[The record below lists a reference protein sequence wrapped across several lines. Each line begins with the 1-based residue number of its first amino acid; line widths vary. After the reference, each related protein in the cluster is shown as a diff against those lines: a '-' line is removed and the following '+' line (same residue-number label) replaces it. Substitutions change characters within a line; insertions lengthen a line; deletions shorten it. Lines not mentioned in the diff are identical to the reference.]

1 MANYHAVYIDS
12 PASWTY
18 NTDSYDSK
26 LGFYS
31 NAWLTNETEETSETP
46 VISCS
51 YFYELGKQDEVG
63 FTPRRISMSESSGIL
78 TVEGKQENVSSLVS
92 KSFRLNSPSPRF
104 LNLRES
110 MRKRRPA
117 RFIVNN
123 IITDDDAELNNIK
136 DYLGLNEEEAEAIS
150 RSEEF
155 GAEEYFEYHVYVVD
169 DASFGDMYIVDNARD
184 FETKEEAIKAA
195 HEVSKDERGKGKTV
209 YIVAEDRE
217 NDYEEVFYEINEEG
231 NVMMAEDFG
240 AEAYEGFE
248 QGNHHIEDKYFYELT
263 EREDE
268 YWSGG
273 QNKLNPVW
281 GNESFINALITEN
294 QNEENYSPKMIVDF
308 LLETLKQK
316 EKELNIIQRR
326 YKDENIKTFLRRN
339 PFTSRRVMN
348 PDFGDNM
355 TGMTPSEGW
364 GSAWINIAIKSLN
377 QEIDDVYERDMN
389 KYGDMP
395 DGAWDYVGE
404 LQEVRKQLRRDRNL
418 VFGVPYD
425 AESFEAEEFDD
436 MGYPLNM
443 RRFSYREGT
452 TTLYQG
458 SEVVNFGIYFGDEYM
473 FNVNNALFGY
483 DEEGVQR
490 IVDELNESIRSSM
503 QQVFQRLNWKSQRH
517 DSLDVMLRAE
527 EFGADTADVDF
538 DEAYMERQ
546 DAERIMKLLRI
557 VKRKA
562 TGSNARY
569 AKTYAREA
577 ENAYYQYG
585 MRGLTTQVAYV
596 LSNLSGWRGEEA
608 KSVKAELR
616 KLIK

>member
-18 NTDSYDSK
+18 NTDSYDAK

-155 GAEEYFEYHVYVVD
+155 GAE
-169 DASFGDMYIVDNARD
+169 
-184 FETKEEAIKAA
+184 
-195 HEVSKDERGKGKTV
+195 
-209 YIVAEDRE
+209 
-217 NDYEEVFYEINEEG
+217 
-231 NVMMAEDFG
+231 
-240 AEAYEGFE
+240 AYEGFE

-348 PDFGDNM
+348 PDYDDNNDSM
-355 TGMTPSEGW
+355 IGMTPSEGW

-389 KYGDMP
+389 RYGDMP

-404 LQEVRKQLRRDRNL
+404 LQEIRKQLRRDRNL

-425 AESFEAEEFDD
+425 SESFEAEEFDD

-473 FNVNNALFGY
+473 FNVALFGY

-490 IVDELNESIRSSM
+490 IVDELNDSITSSIR
-503 QQVFQRLNWKSQRH
+503 QVFQRLLWKSQRP
-517 DSLDVMLRAE
+517 DGMMMS
-527 EFGADTADVDF
+527 F
-538 DEAYMERQ
+538 Q
-546 DAERIMKLLRI
+546 W
-557 VKRKA
+557 VK
-562 TGSNARY
+562 
-569 AKTYAREA
+569 
-577 ENAYYQYG
+577 
-585 MRGLTTQVAYV
+585 
-596 LSNLSGWRGEEA
+596 
-608 KSVKAELR
+608 
-616 KLIK
+616 

>member
-12 PASWTY
+12 PYSWTY

-155 GAEEYFEYHVYVVD
+155 GADELPAHLAKWKMDYQFTARNGERFDIYNL
-169 DASFGDMYIVDNARD
+169 GDECLRC
-184 FETKEEAIKAA
+184 
-195 HEVSKDERGKGKTV
+195 G
-209 YIVAEDRE
+209 
-217 NDYEEVFYEINEEG
+217 FYEYYYRNGVWYCADCRAKKSGQRNAEE
-231 NVMMAEDFG
+231 FG

-248 QGNHHIEDKYFYELT
+248 QGNHHIQDKYFYELN
-263 EREDE
+263 ERENE

-273 QNKLNPVW
+273 QNQLNPIW
-281 GNESFINALITEN
+281 GNESLINSLITEN
-294 QNEENYSPKMIVDF
+294 LNEEGYSPKFIIDY
-308 LLETLKQK
+308 LLLNLKQK

-348 PDFGDNM
+348 PDFDDNNDNM
-355 TGMTPSEGW
+355 MGMTPSEGW

-377 QEIDDVYERDMN
+377 QEIEDIYDRDMN
-389 KYGDMP
+389 MYGDMP

-404 LQEVRKQLRRDRNL
+404 LQEIRKQLRRDGRYL
-418 VFGVPYD
+418 RVFGVPYN
-425 AESFEAEEFDD
+425 AESFGAEEGGF
-436 MGYPLNM
+436 YQLEVKHNM
-443 RRFSYREGT
+443 EDGWEHYGDYDNEEDATSDYYDIYLKHPEVQLLEVDSEGDSDLIYRQRNLDFEADALDEET
-452 TTLYQG
+452 
-458 SEVVNFGIYFGDEYM
+458 DEYTT
-473 FNVNNALFGY
+473 
-483 DEEGVQR
+483 
-490 IVDELNESIRSSM
+490 EL
-503 QQVFQRLNWKSQRH
+503 L
-517 DSLDVMLRAE
+517 
-527 EFGADTADVDF
+527 
-538 DEAYMERQ
+538 Q
-546 DAERIMKLLRI
+546 DMKAQRIMKLLRI
-557 VKRKA
+557 VRRKA

-585 MRGLTTQVAYV
+585 MKGLNTQVAYV

>member
-155 GAEEYFEYHVYVVD
+155 GAESKNCPECDSSNLGYEEMPYCYNCGEANEEDWCSKCDSENVGEEEMDYCYNCG
-169 DASFGDMYIVDNARD
+169 SFGHWY
-184 FETKEEAIKAA
+184 
-195 HEVSKDERGKGKTV
+195 
-209 YIVAEDRE
+209 
-217 NDYEEVFYEINEEG
+217 
-231 NVMMAEDFG
+231 DFG
-240 AEAYEGFE
+240 AEEFRSYDYYT
-248 QGNHHIEDKYFYELT
+248 I
-263 EREDE
+263 
-268 YWSGG
+268 
-273 QNKLNPVW
+273 
-281 GNESFINALITEN
+281 
-294 QNEENYSPKMIVDF
+294 
-308 LLETLKQK
+308 
-316 EKELNIIQRR
+316 
-326 YKDENIKTFLRRN
+326 
-339 PFTSRRVMN
+339 
-348 PDFGDNM
+348 
-355 TGMTPSEGW
+355 
-364 GSAWINIAIKSLN
+364 
-377 QEIDDVYERDMN
+377 ERDT
-389 KYGDMP
+389 
-395 DGAWDYVGE
+395 
-404 LQEVRKQLRRDRNL
+404 
-418 VFGVPYD
+418 
-425 AESFEAEEFDD
+425 S
-436 MGYPLNM
+436 
-443 RRFSYREGT
+443 
-452 TTLYQG
+452 
-458 SEVVNFGIYFGDEYM
+458 
-473 FNVNNALFGY
+473 
-483 DEEGVQR
+483 
-490 IVDELNESIRSSM
+490 
-503 QQVFQRLNWKSQRH
+503 
-517 DSLDVMLRAE
+517 
-527 EFGADTADVDF
+527 DVDF

>member
-12 PASWTY
+12 PDSWTY

-31 NAWLTNETEETSETP
+31 NAWLTTETEETSETP

-63 FTPRRISMSESSGIL
+63 FTPRRISMNESSGIL

-150 RSEEF
+150 RSE
-155 GAEEYFEYHVYVVD
+155 
-169 DASFGDMYIVDNARD
+169 
-184 FETKEEAIKAA
+184 
-195 HEVSKDERGKGKTV
+195 
-209 YIVAEDRE
+209 
-217 NDYEEVFYEINEEG
+217 
-231 NVMMAEDFG
+231 DFG

-248 QGNHHIEDKYFYELT
+248 QGNHLIEDKYFYELT
-263 EREDE
+263 EQEGE

-273 QNKLNPVW
+273 QNKLNPIW
-281 GNESFINALITEN
+281 GNDSFINALITEN
-294 QNEENYSPKMIVDF
+294 LNEEGYSPKFIVDF

-316 EKELNIIQRR
+316 ERELNIIQRR

-348 PDFGDNM
+348 PDFDDSNDNM
-355 TGMTPSEGW
+355 MGMTFSEGW
-364 GSAWINIAIKSLN
+364 GSAWINIAIKSLT

-389 KYGDMP
+389 RYGDMP

-404 LQEVRKQLRRDRNL
+404 LQEVRKQLKRDRNL

-425 AESFEAEEFDD
+425 AEEF
-436 MGYPLNM
+436 G
-443 RRFSYREGT
+443 
-452 TTLYQG
+452 
-458 SEVVNFGIYFGDEYM
+458 
-473 FNVNNALFGY
+473 A
-483 DEEGVQR
+483 EEGVPEGYHR
-490 IVDELNESIRSSM
+490 MPDGNIM
-503 QQVFQRLNWKSQRH
+503 A
-517 DSLDVMLRAE
+517 DSAHKAE
-527 EFGADTADVDF
+527 EFGAESPIVAFRYKDDSPAHVCSGQGYTNTTRCGQNVNWD
-538 DEAYMERQ
+538 
-546 DAERIMKLLRI
+546 RIHYPYHLNESRI
-557 VKRKA
+557 VETLDSVDNKGMITFGPSARKRIC
-562 TGSNARY
+562 
-569 AKTYAREA
+569 
-577 ENAYYQYG
+577 
-585 MRGLTTQVAYV
+585 
-596 LSNLSGWRGEEA
+596 
-608 KSVKAELR
+608 LR
-616 KLIK
+616 CYRSAAQDF

>member
-12 PASWTY
+12 PYSWTY
-18 NTDSYDSK
+18 NPDSYDSK

-155 GAEEYFEYHVYVVD
+155 GAEMPDWWPE
-169 DASFGDMYIVDNARD
+169 G
-184 FETKEEAIKAA
+184 TKEVVCPKCGARESEGGAYRSDPETTWPNGTPIDPDAIEA
-195 HEVSKDERGKGKTV
+195 DEHGWCDSCGGF
-209 YIVAEDRE
+209 ELPD
-217 NDYEEVFYEINEEG
+217 DFYEAEE
-231 NVMMAEDFG
+231 FG

-248 QGNHHIEDKYFYELT
+248 QGNHHIQDKYFYELN
-263 EREDE
+263 ERENE

-273 QNKLNPVW
+273 QNQLNPIW
-281 GNESFINALITEN
+281 GNERFINALITEN
-294 QNEENYSPKMIVDF
+294 INEEGYSPKFIVDF

-348 PDFGDNM
+348 PDFEDSNDNM

-389 KYGDMP
+389 RYGDMP

-404 LQEVRKQLRRDRNL
+404 LQEIRKQLRRDRSL
-418 VFGVPYD
+418 VFGVPYNSESFGAEEFEARWVRPKQAKRKHEQVGYSWPD
-425 AESFEAEEFDD
+425 NHEALRKSALLHHKRRQKEAIERNKQEAESFEAKGSRKCTKHFWELASRKNPISGGMQFFNQCVLC
-436 MGYPLNM
+436 GKKN
-443 RRFSYREGT
+443 FSRG
-452 TTLYQG
+452 G
-458 SEVVNFGIYFGDEYM
+458 SAMSDRGFF
-473 FNVNNALFGY
+473 
-483 DEEGVQR
+483 
-490 IVDELNESIRSSM
+490 
-503 QQVFQRLNWKSQRH
+503 
-517 DSLDVMLRAE
+517 AE
-527 EFGADTADVDF
+527 
-538 DEAYMERQ
+538 
-546 DAERIMKLLRI
+546 
-557 VKRKA
+557 
-562 TGSNARY
+562 
-569 AKTYAREA
+569 
-577 ENAYYQYG
+577 
-585 MRGLTTQVAYV
+585 
-596 LSNLSGWRGEEA
+596 
-608 KSVKAELR
+608 
-616 KLIK
+616 

>member
-150 RSEEF
+150 RSEE
-155 GAEEYFEYHVYVVD
+155 
-169 DASFGDMYIVDNARD
+169 
-184 FETKEEAIKAA
+184 
-195 HEVSKDERGKGKTV
+195 
-209 YIVAEDRE
+209 
-217 NDYEEVFYEINEEG
+217 
-231 NVMMAEDFG
+231 FG

-425 AESFEAEEFDD
+425 AESFEAEEF
-436 MGYPLNM
+436 GA
-443 RRFSYREGT
+443 EG
-452 TTLYQG
+452 
-458 SEVVNFGIYFGDEYM
+458 
-473 FNVNNALFGY
+473 FNGLKLGETVIVHGKKDGKKTKPMAHKIGVEDKDGFVPNRINIPSIMTPPYTVEGY
-483 DEEGVQR
+483 DLKKGGFE
-490 IVDELNESIRSSM
+490 N
-503 QQVFQRLNWKSQRH
+503 H
-517 DSLDVMLRAE
+517 AE

>member
-12 PASWTY
+12 PYSWTY

-51 YFYELGKQDEVG
+51 YFYEIGKQDEVG
-63 FTPRRISMSESSGIL
+63 FTPRRISMNESSGIL

-155 GAEEYFEYHVYVVD
+155 GAEGVNFELIPSVEIEGVGIVSEGSPYLKNNYDVKWDEYNIYDD
-169 DASFGDMYIVDNARD
+169 DAA
-184 FETKEEAIKAA
+184 
-195 HEVSKDERGKGKTV
+195 EVIFSIPANDSRMPLQEGELELITAMVYGFNHPLADASWGELNERGMFWAAKTMEELAN
-209 YIVAEDRE
+209 YEPYEAEE
-217 NDYEEVFYEINEEG
+217 
-231 NVMMAEDFG
+231 FG

-294 QNEENYSPKMIVDF
+294 QNEENYSPKFIVDF

-326 YKDENIKTFLRRN
+326 YKDENIKTFLQRN

-348 PDFGDNM
+348 PDFEDSNDNM

-389 KYGDMP
+389 RYGDMP

-404 LQEVRKQLRRDRNL
+404 LQEIRKQLKRDRNL

-425 AESFEAEEFDD
+425 SESFGAEE
-436 MGYPLNM
+436 
-443 RRFSYREGT
+443 
-452 TTLYQG
+452 
-458 SEVVNFGIYFGDEYM
+458 DE
-473 FNVNNALFGY
+473 N
-483 DEEGVQR
+483 
-490 IVDELNESIRSSM
+490 
-503 QQVFQRLNWKSQRH
+503 
-517 DSLDVMLRAE
+517 
-527 EFGADTADVDF
+527 
-538 DEAYMERQ
+538 
-546 DAERIMKLLRI
+546 AERIMKLLKI